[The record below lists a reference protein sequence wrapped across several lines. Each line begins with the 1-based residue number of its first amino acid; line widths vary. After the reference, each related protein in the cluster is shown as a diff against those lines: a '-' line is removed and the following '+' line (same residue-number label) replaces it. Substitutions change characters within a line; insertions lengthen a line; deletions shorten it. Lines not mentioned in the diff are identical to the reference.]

1 MLRASHTSAFHLAD
15 SLLTL
20 EPETTQPRDLRS
32 RYGRVVASLERLLSA
47 VETQAVVAGGWAVWR
62 HGFAGRVT
70 QDIDIVVA
78 REALDSVLNAAA
90 FAGFEKLEI
99 RPGRWPKLVH
109 KETGIEVDLM
119 PEGGIPGIP
128 SNLGPTPI
136 AHPISYGAE
145 LSQLRYITLAGLFEL
160 KLGSYRAKDRADIVE
175 LLKQNWDHQLELT
188 RSLSTIHPIL
198 ATRFA
203 ECVQE
208 AKNEEET

>member
-1 MLRASHTSAFHLAD
+1 MSTFDLAD

-20 EPETTQPRDLRS
+20 EPETSQPRDLPD
-32 RYGRVVASLERLLSA
+32 RYGRVVASIERLLAA

-70 QDIDIVVA
+70 QAIDIVVA
-78 REALDSVLNAAA
+78 RKAMESLLNVAALT
-90 FAGFEKLEI
+90 GFQVLEI

-136 AHPISYGAE
+136 AHPRSYGAE
-145 LSQLRYITLAGLFEL
+145 LGQLRYITLAGLFEL

-175 LLKQNWDHQLELT
+175 LLKQNWDCQLELT
-188 RSLSTIHPIL
+188 QSLNTIHPIL

-203 ECVQE
+203 QCVQE
-208 AKNEEET
+208 AKNEEA

>member
-1 MLRASHTSAFHLAD
+1 MSAFDLAD
-15 SLLTL
+15 SLLTF
-20 EPETTQPRDLRS
+20 EPETAQPRDLPG

-47 VETQAVVAGGWAVWR
+47 VGTQAVVAGGWAVWK

-78 REALDSVLNAAA
+78 HEAIDSLLIAAA
-90 FAGFEKLEI
+90 FAGFQVLEI

-136 AHPISYGAE
+136 AHPINYGSE
-145 LSQLRYITLAGLFEL
+145 LGQLRYITLAGLFEL
-160 KLGSYRAKDRADIVE
+160 KLGSYRVKDRADLVE
-175 LLKQNWDHQLELT
+175 LLKRNWDHHLELT
-188 RSLSTIHPIL
+188 QSLSHQHPRL

-208 AKNEEET
+208 AKNEEEI